1 MRVLTEANCLEI
13 TGGLNLVCQDRSN
26 EDGGSNGYG
35 MPGVLFAEKVQKFS
49 GQPQILQQLLR
60 QG

>member
-13 TGGLNLVCQDRSN
+13 TGGLNLVYQDRSD

-35 MPGVLFAEKVQKFS
+35 MPGVLFAEKVQSF
-49 GQPQILQQLLR
+49 
-60 QG
+60 